1 MFISLANLRKLHLKR
16 KFILK
21 KFAGIKNL
29 RTFATLI
36 EKISSS
42 KPRWWNW

>member
-1 MFISLANLRKLHLKR
+1 MTKLRNLWLKH
-16 KFILK
+16 KFNTK

-36 EKISSS
+36 ERISSS

>member
-1 MFISLANLRKLHLKR
+1 MVYIGTNIIKLVAFYNFNSK
-16 KFILK
+16 KVGQ

-36 EKISSS
+36 
-42 KPRWWNW
+42 